1 MKTSEQGLKII
12 RDFEGYSDVSYL
24 CPANYWTWG
33 YGSRF
38 YKGMDVTKGMK
49 FTKNEAEAQ
58 LKLDVEKFENLII
71 KSVKVPLYQEHF
83 DALVSFTYNVG
94 GTAFR
99 NSTLLKKLN
108 SHDYKGASSQFLLWN
123 KARDKNG
130 NKIELAGLTKRRIA
144 ESELFSSATNDHK
157 DSIEYFAKLKS
168 RGLDGKV

>member
-12 RDFEGYSDVSYL
+12 KDFEGYLDVSYL

-38 YKGMDVTKGMK
+38 YKGMEVTKGMK

-130 NKIELAGLTKRRIA
+130 KKKELAGLTKRRIA
-144 ESELFSSATNDHK
+144 ESELFSSGTNDHK
-157 DSIEYFAKLKS
+157 DSIEYFAKLEAI
-168 RGLDGKV
+168 GLDGKV